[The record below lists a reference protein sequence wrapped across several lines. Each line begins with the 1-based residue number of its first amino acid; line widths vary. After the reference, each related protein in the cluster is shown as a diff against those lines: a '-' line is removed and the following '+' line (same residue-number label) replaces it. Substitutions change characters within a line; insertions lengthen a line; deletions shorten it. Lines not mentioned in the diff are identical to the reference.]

1 MTRTS
6 LWIAASPLILASKSA
21 ARLTLLNN
29 AGLFPAIH
37 TAEFDERSFEAQ
49 LNPSAS
55 ITERANRLA
64 IEKARLVSLMHK
76 DAHVIGADQML
87 DCEGRILHKASTIDE
102 AKAQLAFLSSRQHR
116 LTSAVAVCRNGVPIF
131 SQTEEAHLTM
141 RRLSPDMIRDYSA
154 MLGDT
159 LLHTVGGYELEALGV
174 HLFDRIEG
182 SFFAILG
189 LPLEPLLAYFRRE
202 HCLALS

>member
-1 MTRTS
+1 MTRLS
-6 LWIAASPLILASKSA
+6 LWTAPSPLILASKSA

-29 AGLFPAIH
+29 AGLFPIVH
-37 TAEFDERSFEAQ
+37 TAEFDERSFEAT

-55 ITERANRLA
+55 VTERANQLA
-64 IEKARLVSLMHK
+64 VEKARLVSLTHH
-76 DAHVIGADQML
+76 DAYVIGADQML
-87 DCEGRILHKASTIDE
+87 DCDGQILHKASTLDE
-102 AKAQLAFLSSRQHR
+102 AQAQLAFLSSRQHR
-116 LTSAVAVCRNGVPIF
+116 LTSAVAVCRNGVPVF

-141 RRLSPDMIRDYSA
+141 RQLTPDMIRDYSA